1 MTQRTL
7 KKVQSARMDENSLLA
22 NGERLWVANRAK
34 KAFSRPMQ
42 CLTRD
47 YRLGLISPHW
57 ICSRRGLFDKVI
69 FYFAGRPK
77 CRILL
82 NWVYVSLESV
92 FSPAVDTE
100 AITMNPKPN
109 LSELA
114 RQHGTSRESI
124 RKIRDEGVD
133 LNDPKAVADRVALM
147 RHKQDQPTLTDE
159 RRRKLKAD
167 ADMAELRVA
176 QTKGELISRA
186 EVDLEMRRVGS
197 VFGAALERLQ
207 ADLPPMLEG
216 LKVESMAGVIREATD
231 NVRRA
236 MVEQYRQMD
245 RVGRAV

>member
-1 MTQRTL
+1 
-7 KKVQSARMDENSLLA
+7 
-22 NGERLWVANRAK
+22 
-34 KAFSRPMQ
+34 
-42 CLTRD
+42 
-47 YRLGLISPHW
+47 
-57 ICSRRGLFDKVI
+57 
-69 FYFAGRPK
+69 
-77 CRILL
+77 
-82 NWVYVSLESV
+82 
-92 FSPAVDTE
+92 
-100 AITMNPKPN
+100 MNPKPN

-114 RQHGTSRESI
+114 RHHGTSRESI

-245 RVGRAV
+245 RVGRAF

>member
-1 MTQRTL
+1 MSSIARKHGISRQT
-7 KKVQSARMDENSLLA
+7 VSA
-22 NGERLWVANRAK
+22 WK
-34 KAFSRPMQ
+34 Q
-42 CLTRD
+42 
-47 YRLGLISPHW
+47 
-57 ICSRRGLFDKVI
+57 
-69 FYFAGRPK
+69 
-77 CRILL
+77 
-82 NWVYVSLESV
+82 
-92 FSPAVDTE
+92 
-100 AITMNPKPN
+100 
-109 LSELA
+109 
-114 RQHGTSRESI
+114 
-124 RKIRDEGVD
+124 EGVD
-133 LNDPKAVADRVALM
+133 LTDPQAVADRLTLM
-147 RHKQDQPTLTDE
+147 REKTSQPTLTDE

>member
-1 MTQRTL
+1 M
-7 KKVQSARMDENSLLA
+7 S
-22 NGERLWVANRAK
+22 
-34 KAFSRPMQ
+34 
-42 CLTRD
+42 
-47 YRLGLISPHW
+47 
-57 ICSRRGLFDKVI
+57 
-69 FYFAGRPK
+69 
-77 CRILL
+77 
-82 NWVYVSLESV
+82 
-92 FSPAVDTE
+92 
-100 AITMNPKPN
+100 PKPN

-245 RVGRAV
+245 RVGRAF

>member
-1 MTQRTL
+1 M
-7 KKVQSARMDENSLLA
+7 
-22 NGERLWVANRAK
+22 
-34 KAFSRPMQ
+34 P
-42 CLTRD
+42 
-47 YRLGLISPHW
+47 
-57 ICSRRGLFDKVI
+57 
-69 FYFAGRPK
+69 
-77 CRILL
+77 
-82 NWVYVSLESV
+82 
-92 FSPAVDTE
+92 
-100 AITMNPKPN
+100 PKPN

-114 RQHGTSRESI
+114 RHHGTSRESI

-167 ADMAELRVA
+167 ADMAEFRVA

-245 RVGRAV
+245 RVGRAF